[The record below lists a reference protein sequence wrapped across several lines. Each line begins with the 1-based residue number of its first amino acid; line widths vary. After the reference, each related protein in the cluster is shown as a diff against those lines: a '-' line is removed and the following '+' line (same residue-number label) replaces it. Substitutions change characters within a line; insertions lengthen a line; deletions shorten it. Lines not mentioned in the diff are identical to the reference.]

1 MSKLT
6 IISKVAKAIEEDLR
20 NRIKDYENS
29 LIFTNDFDVYI
40 FEQTWGSTA
49 LGFPG
54 FGGQSITS
62 AYTFV
67 LVPYSPELPC
77 FVYFGGRFAYAVPYG
92 EEFVKDIVRQ
102 NMASVRES
110 GKYLKK

>member
-6 IISKVAKAIEEDLR
+6 IISKVAKAIEEDLC
-20 NRIKDYENS
+20 NRIEDYKNS
-29 LIFTNDFDVYI
+29 LIYTNDFDVYI
-40 FEQTWGSTA
+40 FEQTWSSTA

-67 LVPYSPELPC
+67 LVPYSSELPC
-77 FVYFGGRFAYAVPYG
+77 FVYFDGRFAYTAPYS
-92 EEFVKDIVRQ
+92 EEFAKDIVRQ
-102 NMASVRES
+102 NMASVMES

>member
-6 IISKVAKAIEEDLR
+6 TISKVAKAIEEDLC
-20 NRIKDYENS
+20 NRIEDYES
-29 LIFTNDFDVYI
+29 SSIYINDFDVYI

-67 LVPYSPELPC
+67 LVPYSSELPC
-77 FVYFGGRFAYAVPYG
+77 FVYFGGGFAYAVPYG
-92 EEFVKDIVRQ
+92 EEFAKDIVRQ
-102 NMASVRES
+102 KWLA
-110 GKYLKK
+110 